1 MGDNDPHQSVFENRS
16 KMPFDEYVFHLRA
29 VRLEALCKLQQDNLQ
44 NQQDKFKPEVES
56 TGALPLVLAEGS
68 VHLWKKKKKRKTSSL
83 LGNGENIQATVTQN
97 QTDIGYFYSTIFL
110 LAQDT
115 CVKTGTTTMDLLS
128 STEMHDP
135 GLNKC

>member
-1 MGDNDPHQSVFENRS
+1 M
-16 KMPFDEYVFHLRA
+16 
-29 VRLEALCKLQQDNLQ
+29 
-44 NQQDKFKPEVES
+44 
-56 TGALPLVLAEGS
+56 
-68 VHLWKKKKKRKTSSL
+68 KKKKKRKTSSL

-97 QTDIGYFYSTIFL
+97 QTDTGYFYSTIFL
-110 LAQDT
+110 LAQGT

>member
-16 KMPFDEYVFHLRA
+16 KMPFDEYEFHLRA

-68 VHLWKKKKKRKTSSL
+68 VHLRKKKKKK
-83 LGNGENIQATVTQN
+83 
-97 QTDIGYFYSTIFL
+97 
-110 LAQDT
+110 
-115 CVKTGTTTMDLLS
+115 K
-128 STEMHDP
+128 
-135 GLNKC
+135 NK